1 MFDRVLNTPLKGA
14 TVLHSLYH
22 TVWRCWRCCL
32 FFIVVLY
39 KYIFVLGLAQCFE
52 LCRQLRGE
60 CGKRQ
65 VPGAKIAL
73 QHNLGLGGACV
84 VGLYKK
90 LVPLELKK

>member
-1 MFDRVLNTPLKGA
+1 MIRHTVLNTPLKYA
-14 TVLHSLYH
+14 AVVLTVRPI
-22 TVWRCWRCCL
+22 VWKCCL
-32 FFIVVLY
+32 FLLWSY
-39 KYIFVLGLAQCFE
+39 KYICVLVLAQCFE

-65 VPGAKIAL
+65 VPGAKVAL